1 MDEEECYY
9 AEERCEMAYDMMD
22 EEEEKCDM
30 ANIMSIESVCMA
42 MAPQMESANIMSM
55 EKECMPPP
63 MARSMAPQM
72 EFASFE
78 AHDMEGS
85 ASTTKPKFG

>member
-1 MDEEECYY
+1 MEEEECYY
-9 AEERCEMAYDMMD
+9 DEERYEMDSDMMD

-30 ANIMSIESVCMA
+30 ANIMS
-42 MAPQMESANIMSM
+42 MESACMA
-55 EKECMPPP
+55 MPPP

-72 EFASFE
+72 QMDSAMAPQMESSSFE